1 MELVTL
7 QSGAGDATTGGHGV
21 EDGRKIAQGAGDN
34 ASAARD
40 AIFGLIR
47 GGEIAA
53 DGRLPPERALC
64 ARFAISR
71 RALRR
76 ALDALEAEGLIWR
89 HQGKGT
95 FAGTPPDPGL
105 DLAARI
111 APDTD
116 PLSVMEARLALEPE
130 LAALA
135 ARRASAE
142 DVSRLRVLAERAGQ
156 AGDADA
162 AELWDGALH
171 RRIAEIAANPI
182 LRAGFT
188 LINAVRAQQR
198 WQHERQLARSPALVA
213 EYARQHAGIIDAI
226 HARDEGAAR
235 AAMQAHLTT
244 LKSNLERVRGLAT
257 QDGPQPTPIDPQME
271 RTQP

>member
-1 MELVTL
+1 M
-7 QSGAGDATTGGHGV
+7 
-21 EDGRKIAQGAGDN
+21 EDGRKITAAAGDN

-40 AIFGLIR
+40 VIFGLIR
-47 GGEIAA
+47 RGEIAV

-64 ARFAISR
+64 ARFSISR

-76 ALDALEAEGLIWR
+76 ALDALEAEGLVWR

-95 FAGTPPDPGL
+95 FAGTPPDPGV

-142 DVSRLRVLAERAGQ
+142 DVVRLRALAERAGQ

-171 RRIAEIAANPI
+171 RRIADLAANPI

-188 LINAVRAQQR
+188 LINEVRQQQR
-198 WQHERQLARSPALVA
+198 WQQERQLARSPALVA

-226 HARDEGAAR
+226 AARDEDAAR
-235 AAMQAHLTT
+235 AAMRAHLTT
-244 LKSNLERVRGLAT
+244 LKTNLERIRGLAPARSRA
-257 QDGPQPTPIDPQME
+257 DPFLDPNPQTE
-271 RTQP
+271 RTTP